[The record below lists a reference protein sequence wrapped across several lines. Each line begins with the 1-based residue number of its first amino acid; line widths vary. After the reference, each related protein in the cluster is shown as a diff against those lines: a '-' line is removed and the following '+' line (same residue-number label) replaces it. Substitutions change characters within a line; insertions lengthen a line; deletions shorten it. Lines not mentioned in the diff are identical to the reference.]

1 MSFQKNV
8 RDQGA
13 AADRE
18 ALAPKMRVLVTGH
31 LGYLG
36 PAVVSTLI
44 VAGHHVTG
52 LDSGLFASCSLEPGP
67 ATDWIRKDIRDVTVD
82 DLRGFDAV
90 VHLAALSNDPL
101 GFLNPDL
108 THAVNSV
115 ATVRLARLARDAGV
129 ARFLNSSSCSAYG
142 APEEP
147 WVDETSTPAPVTPYG
162 VSKVTA
168 EAGLSELA
176 TDNFCVACLR
186 NATAFG
192 YTSRLRADLVVND
205 FVTSAYLTGVIR
217 LNSDG
222 SAWRP
227 LAHAYDIAS
236 AFALALAAPSE
247 AINGTVFNVGAE
259 EQNYT
264 VREIAEAV
272 AGAIPGATLSMPDR
286 PSADRRSYRV
296 RFGRVR
302 ELLPAFRCR
311 FPLDEGI
318 RDLLGNLQRVGFSS
332 TVGFS
337 RIEHLQE
344 LINEGQVDETLR
356 FVDPEA
362 RTSGIEGETLE
373 TPRGDVPLA
382 PVTASSGVAEDAAD

>member
-1 MSFQKNV
+1 MGFSENG
-8 RDQGA
+8 DQPA
-13 AADRE
+13 AATN
-18 ALAPKMRVLVTGH
+18 ATSMRVLVTGH
-31 LGYLG
+31 KGYLG
-36 PAVVSTLI
+36 PAVVATLTA
-44 VAGHHVTG
+44 AGHQVTG
-52 LDSGLFASCSLEPGP
+52 LDSGLFAPCTLE
-67 ATDWIRKDIRDVTVD
+67 TDADIQWIRKDIRDVTVD

-108 THAVNSV
+108 THAVNAV
-115 ATVRLARLARDAGV
+115 ATVRLARVAREAGV
-129 ARFLNSSSCSAYG
+129 RRFLNSSSCSAYG
-142 APEEP
+142 APAED
-147 WVDETSTPAPVTPYG
+147 WVDETSSPAPVTPYG

-168 EAGLSELA
+168 EAGLSKLA
-176 TDNFCVACLR
+176 TDDFCVASLR

-205 FVTSAYLTGVIR
+205 FVTNAYLNGVIK

-236 AFALALAAPSE
+236 AFSLALLAPSE
-247 AINGTVFNVGAE
+247 SINGIVFNVGAE

-264 VREIAEAV
+264 VREIAETV
-272 AGAIPGATLSMPDR
+272 AKAIPGASLQMPHGA
-286 PSADRRSYRV
+286 SADKRSYRV

-311 FPLDEGI
+311 FPLEEGI
-318 RDLLGNLQRVGFSS
+318 RDLLSNLQRVGFTSAAGL
-332 TVGFS
+332 T

-344 LINEGQVDETLR
+344 LLSAGEVDESLR
-356 FVDPEA
+356 FVARSAIAREPWEA
-362 RTSGIEGETLE
+362 
-373 TPRGDVPLA
+373 TPGGG
-382 PVTASSGVAEDAAD
+382 SAAR